1 MFASIFE
8 LLSEAPLAYVVLFAV
23 AAGDAVVPVL
33 PSESAVILAGVLSA
47 ADSNLA
53 LGWVVGA
60 AAAGAL
66 VGDNTS
72 YALGRSGG
80 RLICPW
86 LRGGRRR
93 TTVRWARRELD
104 RRGGV
109 ILVVA
114 RFVPGGR
121 TAATLTAG
129 LTRYGLGRFA
139 AFTAIAAVS
148 WASYAALLG
157 YLGGRIFHDRAWLAV
172 LVAFAVAAGLTLTV
186 GLIRRVLRGKVGQA
200 FSTSAP
206 PSAGRR

>member
-1 MFASIFE
+1 LGVACE
-8 LLSEAPLAYVVLFAV
+8 LVLDSAFGLLMEAPLAYVVLFGI
-23 AAGDAVVPVL
+23 AAGDAIIPVL

-47 ADSNLA
+47 AEANLA

-60 AAAGAL
+60 AAAGAF

-86 LRGGRRR
+86 LRGRRR
-93 TTVRWARRELD
+93 QATVRWARRELD

-109 ILVVA
+109 IVVVA

-129 LTRYGLGRFA
+129 LTRYAPQRFA
-139 AFTAIAAVS
+139 PFAAIAAVS
-148 WASYAALLG
+148 WALYAALLG
-157 YLGGRIFHDRAWLAV
+157 YFGGRAFHDRPWLAV
-172 LVAFAVAAGLTLTV
+172 LVAFALAAGLTLTV
-186 GLIRRVLRGKVGQA
+186 ELIRRAV
-200 FSTSAP
+200 
-206 PSAGRR
+206 RR

>member
-1 MFASIFE
+1 MFDSVFG

-23 AAGDAVVPVL
+23 AVGDAIIPLL

-53 LGWVVGA
+53 LWWVVGA
-60 AAAGAL
+60 AAAGAF

-86 LRGGRRR
+86 LRGARRQA
-93 TTVRWARRELD
+93 TVAWARRELD

-109 ILVVA
+109 IVVVA

-129 LTRYGLGRFA
+129 LTRYTRRRFA
-139 AFTAIAAVS
+139 AFAAIAAVS
-148 WASYAALLG
+148 WALYAALLG
-157 YLGGRIFHDRAWLAV
+157 YLGGRVFHDRPWLAV
-172 LVAFAVAAGLTLTV
+172 LVAFALAAGLTLV
-186 GLIRRVLRGKVGQA
+186 VELIRRALRHR
-200 FSTSAP
+200 
-206 PSAGRR
+206 GRRRPLAVPE